1 MSLWK
6 IAWRSI
12 QQRAL
17 ASGLT
22 AFGMGLGVALVVS
35 VLVIHNVIDQSFR
48 RGSQGYDMI
57 VGAKG
62 GKLQLVLNTVFHM
75 SEPIENIPYSYY
87 REFSDGR
94 FANAVE
100 AAIPVCMGH
109 AYKECQVVATTP
121 DMFEDLTYMGDQKYE
136 FAEGHNFHLDE
147 PFTAVIGSVASK
159 KAKLGLGD
167 TFQPVHPGS
176 VEAEE
181 QKADSQ
187 CKDDHHQPI
196 KIVGVL
202 KHTGTPND
210 GAIFMNMEGFF
221 RFGCHSGGPTAT
233 EQFMSKRK
241 PDVEAKPNKTEA
253 KKTEAA
259 HSHQHASEKSKPSD
273 SGGLLLP
280 GLEDTQDLIH
290 PDVHEHAGEQE
301 QADVH
306 VHGPDCNHGADCK
319 IEVTAEHV
327 HGPGCGHDHEIA
339 DKDKQIT
346 AILVCTDMSK
356 PRSAMVLPD
365 VINGEEVAQAVMPT
379 RVITELFDGIVGN
392 VQLLLMI
399 LAVLVVVVAGVG
411 ILVSIYNSMSDR
423 RHEIAVMRALGA
435 SRVTV
440 GTIILMESIMLSLGG
455 GLFGLAVGHALVG
468 ALAPTIAEQTGV
480 IVGAFQF
487 QWQELIL
494 IPGLLVLATL
504 VGYLPAMSAYRTDV
518 AKSLAAGQ

>member
-17 ASGLT
+17 ASALT

-87 REFSDGR
+87 REFADGR

-100 AAIPVCMGH
+100 TAIPVCMGH
-109 AYKECQVVATTP
+109 AYKGCQVVATVP
-121 DMFEDLTYMGDQKYE
+121 EMFEDLTYMGDQKYGFE
-136 FAEGHNFHLDE
+136 EGGHNFPSSE

-159 KAKLGLGD
+159 KTGLKVGD
-167 TFQPVHPGS
+167 TFEPVHPGS
-176 VEAEE
+176 VEETDPAAKKEHGH
-181 QKADSQ
+181 
-187 CKDDHHQPI
+187 DHEPV

-210 GAIFMNMEGFF
+210 RAIFMNMEGFF
-221 RFGCHSGGPTAT
+221 RFGCHSGGPPAAQ
-233 EQFMSKRK
+233 QFMAKRSDAPAETAKTAAAKK
-241 PDVEAKPNKTEA
+241 PAA
-253 KKTEAA
+253 KKT
-259 HSHQHASEKSKPSD
+259 SPASD
-273 SGGLLLP
+273 GGLVLP
-280 GLEDTQDLIH
+280 GLGDAEDEKAETHDDH
-290 PDVHEHAGEQE
+290 AHEHDAGEHDAHEHAAGD
-301 QADVH
+301 A
-306 VHGPDCNHGADCK
+306 
-319 IEVTAEHV
+319 
-327 HGPGCGHDHEIA
+327 HDHEHDHA
-339 DKDKQIT
+339 HDHEVPENQREIT
-346 AILVCTDMSK
+346 AILVCTDMTK
-356 PRSAMVLPD
+356 PKLAMVLDD
-365 VINGEEVAQAVMPT
+365 VVNGEDVAQAVRPAQ
-379 RVITELFDGIVGN
+379 VIFELFDGIVGN

-399 LAVLVVVVAGVG
+399 LATLVVVVAGVG

-440 GTIILMESIMLSLGG
+440 GTIILLESIMLSLGG
-455 GLFGLAVGHALVG
+455 GLFGLAVGHTLVG
-468 ALAPTIAEQTGV
+468 ILSPTIADQTGV

-494 IPGLLVLATL
+494 IPGLLVLATI
-504 VGYLPAMSAYRTDV
+504 VGYIPAMSAYRTDV
-518 AKSLAAGQ
+518 AKSLTATQ

>member
-17 ASGLT
+17 ASALT

-62 GKLQLVLNTVFHM
+62 GELELVLNTVFHM
-75 SEPIENIPYSYY
+75 RKPIGNIPYSYY
-87 REFSDGR
+87 REFADGR

-100 AAIPVCMGH
+100 TAIPVCMGH
-109 AYKECQVVATTP
+109 DYKGCQVVATVP
-121 DMFEDLTYMGDQKYE
+121 EMFEELTYLGNKEYKFE
-136 FAEGHNFHLDE
+136 EGGRNFLAEE

-159 KAKLGLGD
+159 KTGLGVGD
-167 TFQPVHPGS
+167 AFQPVHRGN
-176 VEAEE
+176 VMDAEKDAAKEAD
-181 QKADSQ
+181 A
-187 CKDDHHQPI
+187 KDAHNHHQPI

-210 GAIFMNMEGFF
+210 RAIFMNMEGFF
-221 RFGCHSGGPTAT
+221 RFPCHSGGPAAT
-233 EQFMSKRK
+233 EQFMSRSDSKAKETPKK
-241 PDVEAKPNKTEA
+241 PAVKKPA
-253 KKTEAA
+253 VKKAD
-259 HSHQHASEKSKPSD
+259 ASK

-280 GLEDTQDLIH
+280 GLDDMQGDDETDHD
-290 PDVHEHAGEQE
+290 
-301 QADVH
+301 
-306 VHGPDCNHGADCK
+306 
-319 IEVTAEHV
+319 AEHG
-327 HGPGCGHDHEIA
+327 HAAEHGHDHEHEID
-339 DKDKQIT
+339 DKHKEIT

-356 PRSAMVLPD
+356 PKLAMVLDD
-365 VINGEEVAQAVMPT
+365 VVNGEEVAQAVRPA
-379 RVITELFDGIVGN
+379 RVIFDLFDGIVGN

-399 LAVLVVVVAGVG
+399 LATLVVVVAGVG

-435 SRVTV
+435 SRIIV
-440 GTIILMESIMLSLGG
+440 GTIILLESIMLSLGG
-455 GLFGLAVGHALVG
+455 GLFGLAVGHALIG
-468 ALAPTIAEQTGV
+468 ILSPTIAEQTGV

-494 IPGLLVLATL
+494 IPGLLVLATI
-504 VGYLPAMSAYRTDV
+504 VGYIPAMSAYRTDV
-518 AKSLAAGQ
+518 AKSLTSTQ

>member
-87 REFSDGR
+87 REFADGR

-100 AAIPVCMGH
+100 AAVPVCMGH
-109 AYKECQVVATTP
+109 AYKGCPVVATTP
-121 DMFEDLTYMGDQKYE
+121 DMFEDLAYLDDRKYE
-136 FAEGHNFHLDE
+136 FSEGHNFLMEE

-159 KAKLGLGD
+159 KAGLGLGD

-176 VEAEE
+176 VQAEE
-181 QKADSQ
+181 QKAGGEEHAGHD
-187 CKDDHHQPI
+187 HQPV

-210 GAIFMNMEGFF
+210 GAIFMNMDGFF
-221 RFGCHSGGPTAT
+221 RFGCHSGGPAAT
-233 EQFMSKRK
+233 EHFLSRRGSDDKAESNGA
-241 PDVEAKPNKTEA
+241 DA
-253 KKTEAA
+253 KKTQPAHDHEHAA
-259 HSHQHASEKSKPSD
+259 KGKKPAD
-273 SGGLLLP
+273 SGGFVLP
-280 GLEDTQDLIH
+280 GLEDPEKLEHVD
-290 PDVHEHAGEQE
+290 EHAGEDTH
-301 QADVH
+301 AD
-306 VHGPDCNHGADCK
+306 
-319 IEVTAEHV
+319 EHV

-339 DKDKQIT
+339 DKDKEIT

-356 PRSAMVLPD
+356 PKLAMVLPD

-379 RVITELFDGIVGN
+379 RVIAELFDNIVGN
-392 VQLLLMI
+392 VQRLLLI

-440 GTIILMESIMLSLGG
+440 GTIILLESIMLSLGG

-468 ALAPTIAEQTGV
+468 ILAPTIAEQTGV
-480 IVGAFQF
+480 IVGALQF

-494 IPGLLVLATL
+494 IPGLLALATL

-518 AKSLAAGQ
+518 GKSLTAGQ